1 MNRRLAKVNSVL
13 VEVISEAI
21 RRDVK
26 DPRIPE
32 LITVMEVDVSADLKH
47 ATVSISVIGEE
58 KFKKE
63 TIELL
68 NELRVKI
75 ALCAREKVVLRYFPQ
90 LHFVL
95 DESVDKQ
102 MRIEELLREIET
114 KSSNDESK

>member
-1 MNRRLAKVNSVL
+1 MNRRLAKVNSLL

-32 LITVMEVDVSADLKH
+32 LISIISSDVSADLRH
-47 ATVSISVIGEE
+47 AEITVSVIGEP
-58 KFKKE
+58 KFKRE

-68 NELRVKI
+68 NELKKEI
-75 ALCAREKVVLRYFPQ
+75 AFCAREKVSLRYFPH
-90 LHFVL
+90 LRFIL

-102 MRIEELLREIET
+102 MRIEELLQDIHDEE
-114 KSSNDESK
+114 SNR